1 MPAPSANPEVDAIE
15 QAYAAQVQAL
25 FRQLITNVGDEGVT
39 RQGDEQSVA
48 KFTAGLAIAKRARDL
63 ALKAVAPIPR
73 ATLAKARRSK
83 RKAK

>member
-39 RQGDEQSVA
+39 RLADPACDAGQGAEEQ
-48 KFTAGLAIAKRARDL
+48 TKRRNDRRIRD
-63 ALKAVAPIPR
+63 
-73 ATLAKARRSK
+73 RRHGGDGAAASP
-83 RKAK
+83 ANC